1 MTLPY
6 PFTQERVLAMGPE
19 KGLLIPH
26 HAMETKE
33 TDLGPLEES
42 MLLKKFPH
50 SHNDALLP
58 FPLLK
63 GNFTDLL
70 SVYCVSETNH
80 FILLCTCSLLACIYF
95 LYRP

>member
-1 MTLPY
+1 
-6 PFTQERVLAMGPE
+6 MGPE
-19 KGLLIPH
+19 KGLLILP

-33 TDLGPLEES
+33 TDLGPLAES

-70 SVYCVSETNH
+70 SVYFVSETNH
-80 FILLCTCSLLACIYF
+80 FILLCAVHF
-95 LYRP
+95 LHAFTSYIDPER

>member
-19 KGLLIPH
+19 KRLLIPP

-33 TDLGPLEES
+33 TDLGPLAES
-42 MLLKKFPH
+42 MLLKFPH
-50 SHNDALLP
+50 SHNDALLS

-80 FILLCTCSLLACIYF
+80 FI
-95 LYRP
+95 